1 MDGQGTKRSDLHYKE
16 KILGSSQ
23 QKFEPRNKDLS
34 VEKDKG
40 VPEKKN
46 RPTNAF

>member
-1 MDGQGTKRSDLHYKE
+1 L
-16 KILGSSQ
+16 I
-23 QKFEPRNKDLS
+23 

-46 RPTNAF
+46 RPTNAFERLCSLSTHKEATSKHHIIQKPIKIRKL